1 MQVRN
6 TNRKAE
12 EIELDMTS
20 MIDIVFQLLI
30 FFIMTFKIVAVEGD
44 FNIKM
49 PLAAPSSGTPDEN
62 LLPPIRV
69 RLTAAPDGTL
79 AGIRMGDR
87 GLASFADLHNEVR
100 AMIKDDTG
108 PGSLAESFEVEL
120 DCDYS
125 LHYIYVVDAITA
137 VSGYVD
143 ANNNI
148 VKLIEKIKFAPP
160 RPAE

>member
-1 MQVRN
+1 MKVRN
-6 TNRKAE
+6 KTKAE
-12 EIELDMTS
+12 VIELDMTA

-30 FFIMTFKIVAVEGD
+30 FFIMTFKIVSMEGD

-49 PLAAPSSGTPDEN
+49 PLAAPSQGTPDEN

-79 AGIRMGDR
+79 SGIQMGDR
-87 GLASFADLHNEVR
+87 GLASFGDLHNEVR

-120 DCDYS
+120 DCDYG
-125 LHYIYVVDAITA
+125 LHYVYVVDAITS

-160 RPAE
+160 RPQG